1 MKNFMGKKKS
11 KSEESVG
18 KSPERK
24 KPMSEQKP
32 VVPFAGLR
40 HEHAL
45 HLAQIDGSWLD
56 DQSTWS
62 LLEKF
67 KGISITRE
75 SFKKVCTFFSILQ

>member
-1 MKNFMGKKKS
+1 MGNKKS
-11 KSEESVG
+11 KSKESVE

-24 KPMSEQKP
+24 KP

-62 LLEKF
+62 LIEKF
-67 KGISITRE
+67 NEISITRE
-75 SFKKVCTFFSILQ
+75 SFEKVFIFFFNCTEVIR

>member
-1 MKNFMGKKKS
+1 MGKKKS
-11 KSEESVG
+11 KSEESVE

-32 VVPFAGLR
+32 VVSFAGLR

-56 DQSTWS
+56 DQSTWI
-62 LLEKF
+62 LIEKF
-67 KGISITRE
+67 NEISITRE
-75 SFKKVCTFFSILQ
+75 SFKKVCPFLIVQ